1 MQTGAPSETQA
12 TIKVLGVGGAGCN
25 AVNRMIREGLTGVQF
40 VALNT
45 DAQALA
51 QSEAPTKIQLGG
63 ELTRGLGAG
72 GNPTVGEGSA
82 RESEALIDAELEGCD
97 MVFVTAGMGGGT
109 GTGAAPVVAE
119 MARRKGILTVGVVT
133 KPFTFEGA
141 KRNRLAA
148 QGAALLKEHVDTL
161 ITVPN
166 DRLTDY
172 VARQATLQEAFAQA
186 DDVLRQGVQGIS
198 DIITLP
204 GMINVDFADVR
215 TVMSDAGVALMG
227 LGRAV
232 GDQRA
237 KIAAQAAAQS
247 PLLETNIQ
255 GARRLLVNITAGPD
269 FSLGEIHD
277 AMDYILQFTDAQD
290 AEIIMGHVMREGGQ
304 EGEVQIT
311 LLAAGMDAGA
321 PTVARRDAEVFHSSA
336 PTTPAGQGLSSGLG
350 ASSQGAVRPE
360 SIVPQPTIPAYAP
373 HSFGTPSVEPPV
385 PAVAAPAWI
394 SAPTRSEPAPVEPVR
409 PEPVRPEP
417 PRTEPVKVEAGRYD
431 MPRMDPAPV
440 PASGSSAARAF
451 KNEGREER
459 PSASTGASDGT
470 SHGAGSLGAI
480 GLDEIDIDIP
490 SFLRRQRGNGD

>member
-1 MQTGAPSETQA
+1 MQPGTPLETQA

-25 AVNRMIREGLTGVQF
+25 AVNRMIAEGLTGVQF

-51 QSEAPTKIQLGG
+51 GSKAGRKIQIGG
-63 ELTRGLGAG
+63 DLTRGLGAG
-72 GNPTVGEGSA
+72 GNPQVGEGSA
-82 RESEALIDAELEGCD
+82 RESEAAIAAELEGCD

-141 KRNRLAA
+141 RRNRLAA
-148 QGAALLKEHVDTL
+148 QGAAVLKEHVDTL

-166 DRLTDY
+166 DRLTDF
-172 VARQATLQEAFAQA
+172 VARQATLSEAFAQA

-204 GMINVDFADVR
+204 GIINVDFADVR

-227 LGRAV
+227 LGRGV

-255 GARRLLVNITAGPD
+255 GARRLLVNITAGHD

-277 AMDYILQFTDAQD
+277 AMEYILQFTDATD
-290 AEIIMGHVMREGGQ
+290 AEIIMGHVLREGDVA
-304 EGEVQIT
+304 GEVQIT
-311 LLAAGMDAGA
+311 LLAAGMDADA
-321 PTVARRDAEVFHSSA
+321 PTVGRRDAEVFH
-336 PTTPAGQGLSSGLG
+336 PT
-350 ASSQGAVRPE
+350 
-360 SIVPQPTIPAYAP
+360 
-373 HSFGTPSVEPPV
+373 
-385 PAVAAPAWI
+385 
-394 SAPTRSEPAPVEPVR
+394 PVR
-409 PEPVRPEP
+409 
-417 PRTEPVKVEAGRYD
+417 AN
-431 MPRMDPAPV
+431 PAPV
-440 PASGSSAARAF
+440 PATSVNPAANPAWLSHGYTPPVQRPVETPVAVPVSRPVELPAEEPVRPAVRTSEPVVATSPGVTVRAAVEESRFPLNPVPGPVPAASS
-451 KNEGREER
+451 N
-459 PSASTGASDGT
+459 GT
-470 SHGAGSLGAI
+470 SPNGTSPLGAI

-490 SFLRRQRGNGD
+490 TFLRRQRGND